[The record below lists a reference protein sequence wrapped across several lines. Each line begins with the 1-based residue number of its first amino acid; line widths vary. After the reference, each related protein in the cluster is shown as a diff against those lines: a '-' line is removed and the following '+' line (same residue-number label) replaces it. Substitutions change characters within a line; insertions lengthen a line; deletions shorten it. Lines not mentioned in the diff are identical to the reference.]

1 MTSLNNLTE
10 QQVIDECYT
19 FISRV
24 EGAFSCLTDERVCD
38 LEQKINDWL
47 ELTQDFMEE
56 LNKYRKEYYGGKK

>member
-19 FISRV
+19 FVSRI
-24 EGAFSCLTDERVCD
+24 EGAFSCLVDERVCN
-38 LEQKINDWL
+38 LEQRINDWL

-56 LNKYRKEYYGGKK
+56 LHKYRKEYYGDKK

>member
-10 QQVIDECYT
+10 QQVIDECHT
-19 FISRV
+19 FISRI
-24 EGAFSCLTDERVCD
+24 EGAFSCLADERVCD

-56 LNKYRKEYYGGKK
+56 LNRYRKEYYGDKK